1 MEVLKKVFIL
11 MLTVLTLN
19 LYFPNVFY
27 AADGQMYAET
37 NITMHPLQIRST
49 PDENLVSEEP
59 KKKSKWWLW
68 TLLAVAV
75 VGGGAAAA
83 SAGGSDSSG
92 DSGGST
98 STEGSAEISW

>member
-1 MEVLKKVFIL
+1 MEVIKKVFIL

-19 LYFPNVFY
+19 LYFPKVFY
-27 AADGQMYAET
+27 AADSQMYAEA

-49 PDENLVSEEP
+49 PDEDIATEEP

-68 TLLAVAV
+68 TLLAVVV

-83 SAGGSDSSG
+83 SSGGSDSSG
-92 DSGGST
+92 DSGGGE

>member
-1 MEVLKKVFIL
+1 MEVIKKVFIL

-19 LYFPNVFY
+19 LYFPKVFY
-27 AADGQMYAET
+27 AADGQMYAEANT
-37 NITMHPLQIRST
+37 TMHPLQIRST
-49 PDENLVSEEP
+49 PDEDIATDKP

-75 VGGGAAAA
+75 IGAGAAAA
-83 SAGGSDSSG
+83 AGGSDSSG
-92 DSGGST
+92 DGGGGT

>member
-19 LYFPNVFY
+19 LYLPKTFY
-27 AADGQMYAET
+27 AAEGQMYAEA
-37 NITMHPLQIRST
+37 NITVHPLEIRST
-49 PDENLVSEEP
+49 PDEDIVSDKP
-59 KKKSKWWLW
+59 KEKSKWWLW

-75 VGGGAAAA
+75 IGAGAAAT
-83 SAGGSDSSG
+83 AGGSDSGS
-92 DSGGST
+92 SGGGGGT

>member
-1 MEVLKKVFIL
+1 MEVIKKVFIL
-11 MLTVLTLN
+11 MLTVLMLN
-19 LYFPNVFY
+19 LYFPKVFY
-27 AADGQMYAET
+27 AADGQMYAEN

-49 PDENLVSEEP
+49 PDEDIATEEP

-68 TLLAVAV
+68 TLLSVVV
-75 VGGGAAAA
+75 VGGGAAVA

-92 DSGGST
+92 DSGGGT

>member
-1 MEVLKKVFIL
+1 MEVLKNVFIL
-11 MLTVLTLN
+11 MLTVLVLN
-19 LYFPNVFY
+19 LYFPKVIY
-27 AADGQMYAET
+27 AADGQMYAEA
-37 NITMHPLQIRST
+37 NITIHPLQIRST
-49 PDENLVSEEP
+49 PDEDIATEEP

-92 DSGGST
+92 DGGGGT